1 MRGVIQRVKDAWIM
15 VNGAEKRYMENG
27 LVVLVA
33 VCEEDEMQEAIALS
47 KKISQLRIFED
58 EEGKM
63 NISAIDMGYS
73 CMVVSQFT
81 LYADTKNGRRP
92 SFIKAAR
99 PEKAIP
105 IYDKFLSEIKD
116 AGFKAVISGEF
127 GADMQINL
135 TNDGP
140 VTIII
145 DTQEWRK
152 P

>member
-1 MRGVIQRVKDAWIM
+1 MVLFGVKDTDD
-15 VNGAEKRYMENG
+15 EKDTTI
-27 LVVLVA
+27 LA
-33 VCEEDEMQEAIALS
+33 
-47 KKISQLRIFED
+47 KKISELRIFED
-58 EEGKM
+58 LDGKM
-63 NISAIDMGYS
+63 NISALDNNYS

-81 LYADTKNGRRP
+81 LYADTKKGRRP

-105 IYDKFLSEIKD
+105 IYEKFLGEIKQL
-116 AGFKAVISGEF
+116 GFKEVIHGQF

-145 DTQEWRK
+145 DTDEWK
-152 P
+152 G

>member
-1 MRGVIQRVKDAWIM
+1 MRAVIQRVKDAWISI
-15 VNGAEKRYMENG
+15 NGGEKQYMQQG
-27 LVVLVA
+27 IVVLFGVKDTD
-33 VCEEDEMQEAIALS
+33 DEKDTTILA
-47 KKISQLRIFED
+47 KKISELRIFED
-58 EEGKM
+58 LDGKM
-63 NISAIDMGYS
+63 NISALDNNYS

-81 LYADTKNGRRP
+81 LYADTKKGRRP

-105 IYDKFLSEIKD
+105 IYEKFLGEIRQL
-116 AGFKAVISGEF
+116 GFKEVIHGQF

-145 DTQEWRK
+145 DTDEWK
-152 P
+152 G

>member
-1 MRGVIQRVKDAWIM
+1 MRAVVQRVKDAWISI
-15 VNGAEKRYMENG
+15 NGGENQYMQQG
-27 LVVLVA
+27 LVVLFGVKDTD
-33 VCEEDEMQEAIALS
+33 EEKDTEILA
-47 KKISQLRIFED
+47 KKIAEMRIFED
-58 EEGKM
+58 SDGKM
-63 NISAIDMGYS
+63 NISALDNNYS

-81 LYADTKNGRRP
+81 LYADTKKGRRP

-105 IYDKFLSEIKD
+105 IYEKFLGEMQQM
-116 AGFKAVISGEF
+116 GFKEVIHGEF

-145 DTQEWRK
+145 DTDEWK
-152 P
+152 GQ

>member
-1 MRGVIQRVKDAWIM
+1 MRAVIQRVKDAWISI
-15 VNGAEKRYMENG
+15 NGGEKQYMQQG
-27 LVVLVA
+27 IVVLFGVKDGD
-33 VCEEDEMQEAIALS
+33 DEKDTAILA
-47 KKISQLRIFED
+47 KKIAELRIFED
-58 EEGKM
+58 SDGKM
-63 NISAIDMGYS
+63 NISALDNNYS

-81 LYADTKNGRRP
+81 LYADTKKGRRP

-105 IYDKFLSEIKD
+105 IYEKFLEEIQQL
-116 AGFKAVISGEF
+116 GFKEVIHGEF

-145 DTQEWRK
+145 DTDEWK
-152 P
+152 GQ